1 LAPFKV
7 SALCSRLAQLWE
19 IPLKLTRP
27 FREIIV
33 AVGVIGALSLAAL
46 FSLPWRKR
54 RTNDETKPQ

>member
-1 LAPFKV
+1 
-7 SALCSRLAQLWE
+7 
-19 IPLKLTRP
+19 LTRP

-54 RTNDETKPQ
+54 RTNDEAKVE

>member
-1 LAPFKV
+1 LAK
-7 SALCSRLAQLWE
+7 LWE
-19 IPLKLTRP
+19 IPLRLTRP

-54 RTNDETKPQ
+54 RVEDKKAD